1 MESEDDVVGPINL
14 GNPGEFTIRQLA
26 EEVIE
31 ITGSASKIV
40 HRPLP
45 EDDPRQRQP
54 DISKAQEL
62 LNWRPVVPM
71 REGLKK
77 TVAFFD
83 DLLAEHPVD

>member
-1 MESEDDVVGPINL
+1 M
-14 GNPGEFTIRQLA
+14 FRQQ
-26 EEVIE
+26 VIE

-40 HRPLP
+40 HRPPP

-62 LNWRPVVPM
+62 LNWRPVVPL

-83 DLLAEHPVD
+83 DLLAKHPVD